1 MKRVVITGLGVISP
15 IGSNISEF
23 WKNVK
28 EKNTGIR
35 PLTKLDK
42 NNFKGNSLSA
52 EVIGEDVLTCE
63 KDLSEYSKS
72 VEYAYKAA
80 KMALNDAGYPEK
92 IDHPNRYGLIIGTTN
107 GTEDIVERTINTFNI
122 KDEEEDLTDDA
133 KKMLSYFRPIEMSST
148 VAKLCNLGGT
158 NMVIPTAC
166 TAGNYAFATAYSMI
180 KEGRSK
186 VMLAGGSDPFT
197 RSCYT
202 IFYRLGAMTKEQI
215 KPFAEDRTGM
225 VVGEG
230 AGIMVLEELDH
241 ALERGA
247 KIYGEIS
254 GYGLSCDAHHPTAP
268 DPEGNG
274 AASAMKK
281 ALNSS
286 NLSAEDI
293 SYISAHGT
301 GTKANDSHEVNAM
314 YKVFGEKLKDVP
326 VHCLKS
332 VVGHCMGAASAFEG
346 ISAVLSLQEQV
357 IPSTKNTEKIDSTFP
372 IEVDL
377 NSQGI
382 KPAKVKNVMSNSF
395 AFGGNICSLIFSKFN
410 QN

>member
-1 MKRVVITGLGVISP
+1 MKRVVITGLGVVSP
-15 IGSNISEF
+15 IGSNIQEF

-35 PLTKLDK
+35 HLTKLDSAR
-42 NNFKGNSLSA
+42 FKGTSLSA
-52 EVIGEDVLTCE
+52 EVIGENILTCKE
-63 KDLSEYSKS
+63 DISSYSTS
-72 VEYAYKAA
+72 VEYAYKASQ
-80 KMALNDAGYPEK
+80 MALIDAGLSEK
-92 IDHPNRYGLIIGTTN
+92 IDYPNRYGIILGTTN
-107 GTEDIVERTINTFNI
+107 GTEDIVERTIDTFGIQNE
-122 KDEEEDLTDDA
+122 KEELSTDA

-166 TAGNYAFATAYSMI
+166 TAGNYAFGTAFSMI
-180 KEGRSK
+180 KQGRSK

-202 IFYRLGAMTKEQI
+202 IFYRLGAMTKEKV

-230 AGIMVLEELDH
+230 AGIMVLEELEH

-254 GYGLSCDAHHPTAP
+254 GYGLSCDAYHPTAP
-268 DPEGNG
+268 DPDGNG
-274 AASAMKK
+274 AALAMKK
-281 ALNSS
+281 ALKYSG
-286 NLSAEDI
+286 LTIDDI

-314 YKVFGEKLKDVP
+314 YKVFGEKLTDIP
-326 VHCLKS
+326 IHCLKS
-332 VVGHCMGAASAFEG
+332 VIGHCMGAASAFEG
-346 ISAVLSLQEQV
+346 ISAVLSLQEQI
-357 IPSTKNTEKIDSTFP
+357 IPSTKNTEKTDESFP
-372 IEVDL
+372 ISIDL
-377 NSQGI
+377 NNQGI
-382 KPAKVKNVMSNSF
+382 KQTKITNIMSNSF
-395 AFGGNICSLIFSKFN
+395 AFGGNICSLIFSQYN
-410 QN
+410 

>member
-1 MKRVVITGLGVISP
+1 MKRVVITGLGVVSP
-15 IGSNISEF
+15 IGSNIQEF

-42 NNFKGNSLSA
+42 DRFKGNSLSA
-52 EVIGEDVLTCE
+52 EVMGEDVLTCE
-63 KDLSEYSKS
+63 EDVSPYSKS
-72 VEYAYKAA
+72 VEYAYKASQ
-80 KMALNDAGYPEK
+80 MALKDAGLPEK
-92 IDHPNRYGLIIGTTN
+92 IDYPNRYGIILGTTN
-107 GTEDIVERTINTFNI
+107 GTEDIVERTIDTYNVQ
-122 KDEEEDLTDDA
+122 DEEEELSEDA
-133 KKMLSYFRPIEMSST
+133 KNMLAYFRPIEMSST

-166 TAGNYAFATAYSMI
+166 TAGNYAFGTAFSMI

-202 IFYRLGAMTKEQI
+202 IFYRLGAMTKEEI

-230 AGIMVLEELDH
+230 AGIMVLEELEH

-268 DPEGNG
+268 DPAGNG
-274 AASAMKK
+274 AALAMKK
-281 ALNSS
+281 ALSNSG
-286 NLSAEDI
+286 LSIDDI

-314 YKVFGEKLKDVP
+314 YKVFGEKLTNIP
-326 VHCLKS
+326 IHSLKS
-332 VVGHCMGAASAFEG
+332 VIGHCMGAASAFEG
-346 ISAVLSLQEQV
+346 ISAVLSLQEQI
-357 IPSTKNTEKIDSTFP
+357 IPSTKNTEKVDESFP
-372 IEVDL
+372 ISIDL
-377 NSQGI
+377 NN
-382 KPAKVKNVMSNSF
+382 KEVKSAEVTNVMSNSF
-395 AFGGNICSLIFSKFN
+395 AFGGNICSLIFSQYN
-410 QN
+410 

>member
-1 MKRVVITGLGVISP
+1 MKRVVITGLGVVSP
-15 IGSNISEF
+15 IGSNIEEF
-23 WKNVK
+23 WNNVK

-35 PLTKLDK
+35 PLTKLSSDR
-42 NNFKGNSLSA
+42 FKGNSLSA

-63 KDLSEYSKS
+63 EDVSQYSKS
-72 VEYAYKAA
+72 VEYAYKAS
-80 KMALNDAGYPEK
+80 KMALTDAGFQEK
-92 IDHPNRYGLIIGTTN
+92 IDYPNRYGIILGTTN
-107 GTEDIVERTINTFNI
+107 GTEDIVERTIDTFNI
-122 KDEEEDLTDDA
+122 QNEEEELSKEA

-148 VAKLCNLGGT
+148 VAKMCNLGGT

-166 TAGNYAFATAYSMI
+166 TAGNYAFGTAFSMI

-202 IFYRLGAMTKEQI
+202 IFYRLGAMTKENI

-247 KIYGEIS
+247 KIYGEIT

-268 DPEGNG
+268 DPKGNG

-281 ALNSS
+281 ALENSRL
-286 NLSAEDI
+286 NIDDI

-314 YKVFGEKLKDVP
+314 YKVFGEKLSNVP
-326 VHCLKS
+326 IHSLKS
-332 VVGHCMGAASAFEG
+332 VIGHCMGAASAFEG
-346 ISAVLSLQEQV
+346 ISAVLSLQEQI
-357 IPSTKNTEKIDSTFP
+357 IPSTKNTEQLDKSFP
-372 IEVDL
+372 VAIDL
-377 NSQGI
+377 NNQGV
-382 KPAKVKNVMSNSF
+382 KPAKVTNVMSNSF
-395 AFGGNICSLIFSKFN
+395 AFGGNICSLIFSQYN
-410 QN
+410 

>member
-1 MKRVVITGLGVISP
+1 MKRVVITGLGVVSP
-15 IGSNISEF
+15 IGSNIQEF

-35 PLTKLDK
+35 PLQKLDS
-42 NNFKGNSLSA
+42 NLFKGTSLAA
-52 EVIGEDVLTCE
+52 EVTGEDVITCE
-63 KDLSEYSKS
+63 ADVTPYSKS
-72 VEYAYKAA
+72 VEYAYKASQ
-80 KMALNDAGYPEK
+80 MALKDAGFSEK
-92 IDHPNRYGLIIGTTN
+92 IDYPNRYGLILGTTN
-107 GTEDIVERTINTFNI
+107 GTEDIVERTIDTFDI
-122 KDEEEDLTDDA
+122 KSEEEELSEEA
-133 KKMLSYFRPIEMSST
+133 KNMLAYFRPIEMSAT

-166 TAGNYAFATAYSMI
+166 TAGNYAFGTAYSMI

-202 IFYRLGAMTKEQI
+202 IFYRLGAMTKEDI

-230 AGIMVLEELDH
+230 AGIMVLEELEH

-247 KIYGEIS
+247 TIYGEIS
-254 GYGLSCDAHHPTAP
+254 GYGLSCDAYHPTAP

-274 AASAMKK
+274 AALAMKK
-281 ALNSS
+281 ALENS
-286 NLSAEDI
+286 NLTIDDI

-314 YKVFGEKLKDVP
+314 YKVFGEKLP
-326 VHCLKS
+326 NIPIHCLKS
-332 VVGHCMGAASAFEG
+332 VIGHCMGAASAFEG
-346 ISAVLSLQEQV
+346 ISAVFSLQEQI
-357 IPSTKNTEKIDSTFP
+357 IPSTKNTEIIDESFP
-372 IEVDL
+372 ISIDI
-377 NSQGI
+377 NNANN
-382 KPAKVKNVMSNSF
+382 KPAEVKHIMSNSF
-395 AFGGNICSLIFSKFN
+395 AFGGNICSLIFSQYN
-410 QN
+410 

>member
-1 MKRVVITGLGVISP
+1 MKRVVITGLGVVSP
-15 IGSNISEF
+15 IGSNVQEF

-35 PLTKLDK
+35 PLTKLEK

-52 EVIGEDVLTCE
+52 EVMGDEVLTTEEDVTA
-63 KDLSEYSKS
+63 YSKS
-72 VEYAYKAA
+72 VDYAYKAS
-80 KMALNDAGYPEK
+80 KMALSDAGFPEK
-92 IDHPNRYGLIIGTTN
+92 IDYPNRYGIILGTTN
-107 GTEDIVERTINTFNI
+107 GTEDIVERTIDTFDIQN
-122 KDEEEDLTDDA
+122 EEEELSKEA
-133 KKMLSYFRPIEMSST
+133 KNMLSYFRPIELSST
-148 VAKLCNLGGT
+148 VAKLCNFGGT

-166 TAGNYAFATAYSMI
+166 TAGNYAFGTAYSMI

-202 IFYRLGAMTKEQI
+202 IFYRLGAMTKEAI

-268 DPEGNG
+268 DPDGNG
-274 AASAMKK
+274 AALAMKN
-281 ALNSS
+281 ALKNSQ
-286 NLSAEDI
+286 LSINDI

-314 YKVFGEKLKDVP
+314 YKVFGESLKNVP
-326 VHCLKS
+326 IHSLKS
-332 VVGHCMGAASAFEG
+332 VIGHCMGAASAFEG

-357 IPSTKNTEKIDSTFP
+357 IPSTSNTEKIDQSFP
-372 IEVDL
+372 VSIDL
-377 NSQGI
+377 NS
-382 KPAKVKNVMSNSF
+382 KDVKSSKVTNIMSNSF
-395 AFGGNICSLIFSKFN
+395 AFGGNICSLIFSQYN
-410 QN
+410 

>member
-1 MKRVVITGLGVISP
+1 MKRVVITGLGVVSP
-15 IGSNISEF
+15 IGSNIQEF

-35 PLTKLDK
+35 HLTKLDSTR
-42 NNFKGNSLSA
+42 FKGNSLSA
-52 EVIGEDVLTCE
+52 EVIGEDVLTCK
-63 KDLSEYSKS
+63 KDISSYSTS
-72 VEYAYKAA
+72 VEYAYKAS
-80 KMALNDAGYPEK
+80 KMALIDAGLSEK
-92 IDHPNRYGLIIGTTN
+92 IDYPNRYGIILGTTN
-107 GTEDIVERTINTFNI
+107 GTEDIVERTIDTFDIQNE
-122 KDEEEDLTDDA
+122 KEELSTDA
-133 KKMLSYFRPIEMSST
+133 KKMLSYFRPIEMSSM

-166 TAGNYAFATAYSMI
+166 TAGNYAFGTAFSMI

-202 IFYRLGAMTKEQI
+202 IFYRLGAMTKENI

-230 AGIMVLEELDH
+230 AGIMVLEELKH

-254 GYGLSCDAHHPTAP
+254 GYGLSCDAYHPTAP
-268 DPEGNG
+268 DPDGNG
-274 AASAMKK
+274 AALAMKK
-281 ALNSS
+281 ALEYSG
-286 NLSAEDI
+286 LTIDDI

-314 YKVFGEKLKDVP
+314 YKVFGEKLTDIP
-326 VHCLKS
+326 IHCLKS
-332 VVGHCMGAASAFEG
+332 VIGHCMGAASAFEG
-346 ISAVLSLQEQV
+346 ISAVLSLQEQI
-357 IPSTKNTEKIDSTFP
+357 IPSTKNTEKTDESFP
-372 IEVDL
+372 ISIDL
-377 NSQGI
+377 NTKDI
-382 KPAKVKNVMSNSF
+382 KQTKITNIMSNSF
-395 AFGGNICSLIFSKFN
+395 AFGGNICSLIFSQYN
-410 QN
+410 